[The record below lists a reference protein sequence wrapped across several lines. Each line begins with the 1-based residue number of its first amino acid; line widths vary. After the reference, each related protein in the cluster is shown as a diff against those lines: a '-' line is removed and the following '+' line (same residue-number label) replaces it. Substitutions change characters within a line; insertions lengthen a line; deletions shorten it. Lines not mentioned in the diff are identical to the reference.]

1 VVLGRLE
8 IGSALGWEGR
18 AGKCRQK
25 VGTGFGD
32 RMIFFDDGQM
42 GIGRRRPLGASAAGL
57 WQWNGVASWVGGR
70 CGRERSMD
78 PF

>member
-1 VVLGRLE
+1 MPLE
-8 IGSALGWEGR
+8 S
-18 AGKCRQK
+18 
-25 VGTGFGD
+25 GD
-32 RMIFFDDGQM
+32 RIWGPDGFSDGGRV

-57 WQWNGVASWVGGR
+57 GQWNGVASWVGGR